1 MCDAAGA
8 AMGSKLIRRMRI
20 GVGSLMRSLE
30 WGGYRGFTD
39 DHAWLLNR

>member
-8 AMGSKLIRRMRI
+8 AMGSRLIRRMRV

-30 WGGYRGFTD
+30 SGGYPAFTD
-39 DHAWLLNR
+39 DHAWLPNR